1 MYYRLPAMS
10 LEYTVRVNIVYHAD
24 FSGLQSATRK
34 LYKERDM
41 PLYRHV
47 ISFHSS
53 TLFIQMQCTF
63 KSLCSFF
70 YLGEYIHI
78 LVSINSDFS

>member
-1 MYYRLPAMS
+1 MS

-24 FSGLQSATRK
+24 FFGLQGPTWK
-34 LYKERDM
+34 LYKERDVL
-41 PLYRHV
+41 LYHV
-47 ISFHSS
+47 ISFHTS

-70 YLGEYIHI
+70 YLGEYILI
-78 LVSINSDFS
+78 SINIDFL